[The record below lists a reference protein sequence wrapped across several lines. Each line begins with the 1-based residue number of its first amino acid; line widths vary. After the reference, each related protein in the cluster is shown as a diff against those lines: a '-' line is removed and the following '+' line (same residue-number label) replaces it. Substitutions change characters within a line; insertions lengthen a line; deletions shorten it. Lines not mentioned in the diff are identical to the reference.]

1 MDFADR
7 SEQMWPKDFCGVFS
21 WQEESSSA
29 KTPFSLWGVKCEIN
43 SFLLPP
49 LTPIPF
55 YPSQLL
61 FLSQPAHLSPSLS
74 CRPDITTYR
83 NKLILPSPVSSPWAI
98 NGQFINKQG
107 SSFMKLSPQFP
118 DVFINIF
125 WNICL
130 KKWFWSLENKQIWGR
145 ERHQVYLWSSTIPP
159 RCSQLGFP
167 TWILQDLASSNIH
180 L

>member
-1 MDFADR
+1 MKLGEGFWNPEKIQNVMDFADR

-29 KTPFSLWGVKCEIN
+29 KAPFSFTVDCSVGRWSVKCEFA

-83 NKLILPSPVSSPWAI
+83 NKSILPSPVSSPWAI
-98 NGQFINKQG
+98 NIKKQG

-125 WNICL
+125 RNICL
-130 KKWFWSLENKQIWGR
+130 KKWFWSLENKQI
-145 ERHQVYLWSSTIPP
+145 
-159 RCSQLGFP
+159 
-167 TWILQDLASSNIH
+167 
-180 L
+180 